1 MKNDFKTDAVPKA
14 RGHCVWTKSVDEECR
29 K

>member
-1 MKNDFKTDAVPKA
+1 MKNDFKTDAVLKV
-14 RGHCVWTKSVDEECR
+14 RGHCFWTKSVDEECR